1 MAYLVEI
8 TPRAERDLTSLYV
21 DINATDSE
29 RARQWYLGF
38 TEAILGLAE
47 MPNRNP
53 ITPENK
59 RLRHLLYGRKPHVYR
74 AIFRLRNKAR
84 RVEILH
90 IRHGGRRRFKASDLA

>member
-8 TPRAERDLTSLYV
+8 TPRAERDLTSLYLE
-21 DINATDSE
+21 INAADSE

-38 TEAILGLAE
+38 TAAILGLAE

-53 ITPENK
+53 ITPENT
-59 RLRHLLYGRKPHVYR
+59 RLRHLLYGSKPHVYR
-74 AIFRLRNKAR
+74 AILRVRKRER

-90 IRHGGRRRFKASDLA
+90 IRHGARKRFRRSDIS